1 LHHSRRKFFKHCDRC
16 FPAKEPVCDAL
27 PIGERL
33 TGRNV
38 LTSAHQM
45 AFDHDAH
52 DGVVACGNLMVDTR
66 RDLRLFVGVLGA
78 ADIDGH
84 RFGRT
89 GIARRITGGVYT
101 SPVIVGLYSAA

>member
-1 LHHSRRKFFKHCDRC
+1 M
-16 FPAKEPVCDAL
+16 

-52 DGVVACGNLMVDTR
+52 DGVVACGNLMVDIR
-66 RDLRLFVGVLGA
+66 RYLRLFVGVLGA
-78 ADIDGH
+78 ADIDDH
-84 RFGRT
+84 RFGRIV
-89 GIARRITGGVYT
+89 IAGRITGGFYT
-101 SPVIVGLYSAA
+101 SRVIVGLYSAS

>member
-1 LHHSRRKFFKHCDRC
+1 M
-16 FPAKEPVCDAL
+16 
-27 PIGERL
+27 

-38 LTSAHQM
+38 LTSAYQM
-45 AFDHDAH
+45 TFDHDAH
-52 DGVVACGNLMVDTR
+52 DGVVACGNLMVDIR

-78 ADIDGH
+78 VGIPDIVDH

-101 SPVIVGLYSAA
+101 SRVIVRLYSAA